1 MNLAF
6 TLNGRPCVTD
16 VPEHWTVLDLLRDG
30 LSLMGTKY
38 GCGEGVCGTCTV
50 LADGRPL
57 RACLVLA
64 AHVRGRHLV
73 TVEGLEIDGRLDP
86 LQTAFAELG
95 ATQCG
100 FCTPGMLLAA
110 KALLAERPAPTADEV
125 REALSGNL
133 CRCTGYTKI
142 IEAVLAAAPGRR

>member
-1 MNLAF
+1 VNL
-6 TLNGRPCVTD
+6 TLTVNGRTCVTD

-38 GCGEGVCGTCTV
+38 GCGEGACGTCTV
-50 LADGRPL
+50 LADGRPV

-64 AHVRGRHLV
+64 AHVRGRALV
-73 TVEGLEIDGRLDP
+73 TVEGLEADGLDR

-100 FCTPGMLLAA
+100 FCTPGMLLSA
-110 KALLAERPAPTADEV
+110 KAFLAEHAAPTEDEV

-142 IEAVLAAAPGRR
+142 VEAVLAAAPGRR

>member
-1 MNLAF
+1 VNLSF
-6 TLNGRPCVTD
+6 TLNGRPCATEAPD
-16 VPEHWTVLDLLRDG
+16 HWTVLDLLRDA

-50 LADGRPL
+50 LLEGRPA

-64 AHVRGRHLV
+64 AHVRGRDVV
-73 TVEGLEIDGRLDP
+73 TIEGLEVAGRLDP
-86 LQTAFAELG
+86 LQVEFAERG
-95 ATQCG
+95 AAQCG
-100 FCTPGMLLAA
+100 FCTPGMLLSA
-110 KALLAERPAPTADEV
+110 KALLAEHPAPTMDEV

-142 IEAVLAAAPGRR
+142 VEAVLAAAPGSK